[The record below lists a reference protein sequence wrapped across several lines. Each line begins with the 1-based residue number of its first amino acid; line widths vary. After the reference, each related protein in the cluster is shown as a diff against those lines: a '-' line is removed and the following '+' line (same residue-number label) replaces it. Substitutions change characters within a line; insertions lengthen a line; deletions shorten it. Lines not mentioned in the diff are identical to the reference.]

1 MRANSL
7 RTSAPDRSRVL
18 RLGST
23 GGGEMLSEAGGGG
36 TGPMTSPGIDTAV
49 VQDSKWDAGECNT
62 VTVTNTTDAPIVW
75 QVALTLPGTL
85 QNFWNAKSMLAGDI
99 TVFTGEAYNAELAGK
114 ASTSFGYC
122 LNY

>member
-1 MRANSL
+1 
-7 RTSAPDRSRVL
+7 
-18 RLGST
+18 
-23 GGGEMLSEAGGGG
+23 
-36 TGPMTSPGIDTAV
+36 MTSPGVDAMVNQQIPQV
-49 VQDSKWDAGECNT
+49 DAGECNT

-75 QVALTLPGTL
+75 QVALALPGAL
-85 QNFWNAKSMLAGDI
+85 QNFWNAGSMLAGDI